1 MARYLV
7 RLRSP
12 KSPAEAFAYMA
23 NLANFAE
30 WDPGVSRVNQSE
42 GEGPGLN
49 AVYDV
54 TLKGLPTPL
63 RYRTTQFDSPNSIVA
78 RAETLLLTSLDTI
91 TVEAD
96 GTGSIVTYD
105 AKLTLNGPLG
115 LADPILRLTF
125 GRIGDRAAAGL
136 IRVLEGERLP
146 DQSR

>member
-63 RYRTTQFDSPNSIVA
+63 RYRTTQFESPNSIVA

-136 IRVLEGERLP
+136 IRVLDGERLP
-146 DQSR
+146 DRSR

>member
-23 NLANFAE
+23 NLSNFAE
-30 WDPGVSRVNQSE
+30 WDPGVTRVKQSE

-54 TLKGLPTPL
+54 TVKGLPAPL

-78 RAETLLLTSLDTI
+78 RAETLILTSLDTI

-105 AKLTLNGPLG
+105 AELTLKGPLG

-136 IRVLEGERLP
+136 IRVLDGERLP
-146 DQSR
+146 DRSR

>member
-23 NLANFAE
+23 NLGNFAE
-30 WDPGVSRVNQSE
+30 WDPGVTRVKQSE

-54 TLKGLPTPL
+54 SVKGLPTPL
-63 RYRTTQFDSPNSIVA
+63 RYRTTQFQPPDSIVA
-78 RAETLLLTSLDTI
+78 RAETLILTSLDTI

-105 AKLTLNGPLG
+105 AELTLNGPLG

-136 IRVLEGERLP
+136 IRVLDGERLP
-146 DQSR
+146 NRSR

>member
-63 RYRTTQFDSPNSIVA
+63 RYRTTQFESPNSIVA

-125 GRIGDRAAAGL
+125 GRIGDRASAGL
-136 IRVLEGERLP
+136 IRVLDGERLP
-146 DQSR
+146 DRSR

>member
-63 RYRTTQFDSPNSIVA
+63 RYRTTQFESPNSIVA

>member
-54 TLKGLPTPL
+54 TLKGFPTPL

-136 IRVLEGERLP
+136 IRVLDGERLP
-146 DQSR
+146 DRSR